1 MPLAFSY
8 DEDRNTKLRI
18 ATHSRMVA
26 YPSLATLPTK
36 PTPDSAGD
44 EPIEA
49 REYLAGSSAVA
60 VVGRPSAKDE
70 VEF

>member
-1 MPLAFSY
+1 MWTFPPDSSRWAS
-8 DEDRNTKLRI
+8 TLRPKD
-18 ATHSRMVA
+18 HDVA
-26 YPSLATLPTK
+26 YPSLATPPTK

>member
-1 MPLAFSY
+1 VDLPARLVSLGVDAASEGSH
-8 DEDRNTKLRI
+8 D
-18 ATHSRMVA
+18 VA

-44 EPIEA
+44 EPTEA